1 MIHCTMDKSQSNY
14 STWKKADQKKKRKET
29 ERERERWVYAMWF
42 HLFKIQQMRS
52 RGRESR
58 PWLSENGV
66 GWGLWKR
73 QMTTDTRKLGGQ
85 WICALSWV
93 RCTSVKT
100 CCFKYILFIVDKLC
114 LIRTLLKLFLK
125 LSWLMDQEK
134 KSNKEDWYLDSS
146 MLSFASAGL

>member
-1 MIHCTMDKSQSNY
+1 MDKSQSNY
-14 STWKKADQKKKRKET
+14 STWKET
-29 ERERERWVYAMWF
+29 ERERWVYAMWF
-42 HLFKIQQMRS
+42 HLFKIQQMQY
-52 RGRESR
+52 RGRESG

-73 QMTTDTRKLGGQ
+73 QMTKDTRKL
-85 WICALSWV
+85 WRTVNMCIILIV

-100 CCFKYILFIVDKLC
+100 CCFKYILFIVYKLC

-125 LSWLMDQEK
+125 LSWLMDQEN

-146 MLSFASAGL
+146 MLSFGSAGL